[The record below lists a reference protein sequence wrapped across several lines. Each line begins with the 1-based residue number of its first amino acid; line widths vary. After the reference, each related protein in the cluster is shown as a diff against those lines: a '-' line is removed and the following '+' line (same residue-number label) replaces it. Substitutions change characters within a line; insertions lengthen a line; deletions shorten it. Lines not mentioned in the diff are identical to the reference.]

1 MFTLQ
6 QIKAAYDQ
14 VQTGADFPN
23 YIKNLIQLGV
33 KGYDT
38 IVADGR
44 VRYYG
49 DATNEA
55 STDKKYEALPIATST
70 NKERF
75 IEYLVMHQDGQTDY
89 FTFCQQAAQSGI
101 ATWRIDIIEM
111 TCTYFDINHN
121 PVIIENI
128 PL

>member
-1 MFTLQ
+1 MFTLE

-14 VQTGADFPN
+14 VQTGDDFPI
-23 YIKNLIQLGV
+23 YIQNIIQLGV

-38 IVADGR
+38 IVSDGR

-49 DATNEA
+49 DDEVQV
-55 STDKKYEALPIATST
+55 STEKKYETIAVAPVA

-111 TCTYFDINHN
+111 TCTYFDINNN
-121 PVIIENI
+121 PIIIENI